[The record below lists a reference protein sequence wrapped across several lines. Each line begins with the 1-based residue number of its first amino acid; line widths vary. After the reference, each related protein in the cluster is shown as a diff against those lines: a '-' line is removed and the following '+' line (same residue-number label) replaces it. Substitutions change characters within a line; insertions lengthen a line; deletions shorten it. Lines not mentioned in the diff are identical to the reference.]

1 MSLEYMLGYMQG
13 RRGQFRC
20 RQNDNE
26 DYLDG
31 YMKGCAMYAGDVL
44 MHRQLVNRY
53 NKLNERTT

>member
-44 MHRQLVNRY
+44 LHKQIVSRY
-53 NKLNERTT
+53 SK

>member
-1 MSLEYMLGYMQG
+1 MSYRYMLGYMQG

-26 DYLDG
+26 DYLAG

-44 MHRQLVNRY
+44 MHRLLVNRY
-53 NKLNERTT
+53 NK

>member
-1 MSLEYMLGYMQG
+1 MSLDYELGYAQG
-13 RRGQFRC
+13 RRGQKCC

-26 DYLDG
+26 DYLAG

-53 NKLNERTT
+53 NK